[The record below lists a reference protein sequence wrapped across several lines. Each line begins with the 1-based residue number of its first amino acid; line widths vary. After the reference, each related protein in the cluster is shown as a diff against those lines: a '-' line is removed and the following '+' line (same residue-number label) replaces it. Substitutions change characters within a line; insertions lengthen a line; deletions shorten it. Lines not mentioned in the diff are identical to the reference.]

1 MLDLF
6 LKKVVEELSLDQRY
20 VDMIREE
27 LEAEVCFNNNQPEL
41 SSALENIKKKYA
53 DLDDYIKT
61 GKSEKSDVG
70 VYSFSCLSTDD
81 IAFLPSLV
89 ESYNLNL
96 QTNYDNQT
104 LTFTLKS

>member
-6 LKKVVEELSLDQRY
+6 LKKVVEELSLDKRY
-20 VDMIREE
+20 VDMICEQF
-27 LEAEVCFNNNQPEL
+27 EAEINFKNNQPEL
-41 SSALENIKKKYA
+41 SSALENIKNKYA
-53 DLDDYIKT
+53 DLDDYVKT

-70 VYSFSCLSTDD
+70 VYYFSHFSTDD
-81 IAFLPSLV
+81 MVVLPSLV

-96 QTNYDNQT
+96 QTNYHNQT